1 MSCRKP
7 QPGRSSWVLSLTIL
21 LATSVAAGA
30 SEAAVTAEEIDS
42 ALAARRQALIEMR
55 RDIHR
60 HPEVAG
66 AERRTAGLVAKRLR
80 ELGLEVREGVGG
92 YGVVAVLRGASDRP
106 VVAFRADMDAV
117 ADASPDPVSF
127 ASETPGVRHICGH
140 DIHTT
145 IGVGIA
151 EALVPLRDELPGT
164 VKLIFQ
170 PAEENATGARA
181 MLEDG
186 AMKDPK
192 PQAIFAVHTYPME
205 VGVIGAGIG
214 PVLAG
219 RDLAIVT
226 LAGKGDLHP
235 AATAVRETVSG
246 ITTLNIEQAA
256 AGQMVEGE
264 FMLGQTLQ
272 VQPGEEPNQLRVIN
286 QITVNSPAIRKQAVE
301 KIRTGLRSL
310 DLGEVTYEL
319 DYQERYTSGVDNDEQ
334 LIERAGKVILPLL
347 GEESFQVTR
356 GTIPFFSEDF
366 GFFQDEAP
374 GVMFWLGVSNAE
386 KGYVGL
392 PHSQNYVADEESIFV
407 GAKAMSLVLLDY
419 LEAPPESH
427 GSGQ

>member
-1 MSCRKP
+1 
-7 QPGRSSWVLSLTIL
+7 
-21 LATSVAAGA
+21 
-30 SEAAVTAEEIDS
+30 VTAERIS
-42 ALAARRQALIEMR
+42 ATLETRREALIEMR

-66 AERRTAGLVAKRLR
+66 EERRTAGLVAKRLR
-80 ELGLEVREGVGG
+80 ELGLEVQEGVGG
-92 YGVVAVLRGASDRP
+92 HGVVAVLRGESDGP

-117 ADASPDPVSF
+117 ADPSPDPVSF
-127 ASETPGVRHICGH
+127 ASETQGVRHICGH

-151 EALVPLRDELPGT
+151 EALAPLRGELSGT

-192 PQAIFAVHTYPME
+192 PLAIFAVHTYPME
-205 VGVIGAGIG
+205 VGMMGAGIG

-226 LAGKGDLHP
+226 LTGKGDLGA
-235 AATAVRETVSG
+235 AATGVREVVSG
-246 ITTLNIEQAA
+246 ITSLDIEQAA

-272 VQPGEEPNQLRVIN
+272 VQPGEEPNQRQVIN
-286 QITVNSPAIRKQAVE
+286 QITVNSPAMRKQAFD
-301 KIRTGLRSL
+301 KIRTGLQSL
-310 DLGEVTYEL
+310 DLGDVTYEL
-319 DYQERYTSGVDNDEQ
+319 DYRERYTSGVDNDER
-334 LIERAGKVILPLL
+334 LIERARKIIAPLL

-392 PHSQNYVADEESIFV
+392 PHSPNSAADEESIFV

-419 LEAPPESH
+419 LKTPPESH
-427 GSGQ
+427 DSGQ